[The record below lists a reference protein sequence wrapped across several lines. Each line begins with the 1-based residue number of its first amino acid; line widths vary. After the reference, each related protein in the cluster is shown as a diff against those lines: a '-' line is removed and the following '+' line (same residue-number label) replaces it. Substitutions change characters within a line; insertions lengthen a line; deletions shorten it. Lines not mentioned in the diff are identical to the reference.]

1 MYQPQSILRWIYIGR
16 ISLAAAIFVAAVFAW
31 READVTDTLVAS
43 LALVGTLVF
52 TAGSAWWTTLRRRA
66 ATRTFCYFQ
75 HVFDLAL
82 VTTVVHLTGG
92 AASQFAALYILV
104 IASASLLLPASGGL
118 LVATLGNVLYY
129 ADVLWSRTTDV
140 DVGVILQL
148 VVFAIA
154 AIGTGYL
161 GARLREAGANTE
173 ELEAQ
178 LEQTRLHAEDVLRN
192 IRSGIITVDS
202 RGRLLHANLAA
213 GAMLG
218 FDADGVLGRSAF
230 PLLEPVAP
238 GLSQALRQAVADG
251 IRTTRGEAVL
261 TRDGRT
267 VPIGL
272 STTITEAEPS
282 SGGGGGGGTVTT
294 VIFQDIS
301 DNKRL
306 EELRLRAE
314 RLEAVTELSAS
325 LAHEIKN
332 PLASIRSAVEQ
343 LGRSPRATSDERTLA
358 SLIVRE
364 SDRLSRLLSDFLDFA
379 RVRVTRVVLVDLGAV
394 ARSAVALA
402 AAHPDRREQ
411 VQIKCDEA
419 PSGRALLVEGDE
431 DLLHRAV
438 FNMVLNAVQAS
449 PNGGQVRV
457 EVGRV
462 GPANLPRGVALGGDA
477 ITLVVADQGGG
488 IPSDVR
494 ERMFDPFFTTKK
506 GGSGLGLPVVHRA
519 IEAHRG
525 LVFVDSSASG
535 TQFTVL
541 LPAAMPA
548 AAEAA

>member
-16 ISLAAAIFVAAVFAW
+16 ISLAAAIFMAAVLAW
-31 READVTDTLVAS
+31 READAVHTLVAS
-43 LALVGTLVF
+43 LALIGALAF
-52 TAGSAWWTTLRRRA
+52 TAGSAWWTALRRRPA
-66 ATRTFCYFQ
+66 SRSFCYLQ

-92 AASQFAALYILV
+92 ANSQFAALYILV
-104 IASASLLLPASGGL
+104 IASASLLLPSSGGL

-140 DVGVILQL
+140 DIGVILQL

-230 PLLEPVAP
+230 SLLEPVAP
-238 GLSQALRQAVADG
+238 GLAEALRHAVADG
-251 IRTTRGEAVL
+251 IRTTRGEATL
-261 TRDGRT
+261 TRDGRSF
-267 VPIGL
+267 PIGL
-272 STTITEAEPS
+272 STTITQVDPA
-282 SGGGGGGGTVTT
+282 SGGVGNVTT

-343 LGRSPRATSDERTLA
+343 LGQSPRATGDERTLA

-394 ARSAVALA
+394 ARSAVGLA
-402 AAHPDRREQ
+402 AAHPDRREH
-411 VQIKCDEA
+411 VRIRCEVA
-419 PSGRALLVEGDE
+419 PAQAVGGGALLVEGDE

-449 PNGGQVRV
+449 PNGGEVRV

-462 GPANLPRGVALGGDA
+462 GPAHLPRGITMGGDA
-477 ITLVVADQGGG
+477 ITLAVSDQGTG
-488 IPSDVR
+488 IPTDVR
-494 ERMFDPFFTTKK
+494 ERMFDPFFTTKA

-525 LVFVDSSASG
+525 LVFVDSSSAG
-535 TQFTVL
+535 TRFTVL

-548 AAEAA
+548 AAAA